1 MVEIVVAVVALVS
14 ACIFLAHAIEAYR
27 RLKSADRSSAPQH
40 RKPAG
45 GDLRVTTPAGQL
57 MSKHVTA
64 VECRDTPFEAG
75 LR

>member
-1 MVEIVVAVVALVS
+1 MRHLHEQVKVRQRAKE
-14 ACIFLAHAIEAYR
+14 
-27 RLKSADRSSAPQH
+27 KGPKAPH
-40 RKPAG
+40 PNRKPAG
-45 GDLRVTTPAGQL
+45 GDLGVTTPAGQL